1 MTCTVCSYFYLCK
14 DCAQMGCHPEHPL
27 TSRAVSHFEDCKF
40 THFQTFANR
49 SWRLQREG
57 EVIIKEDTVGV
68 GEDPLKNVSAR
79 KDLTDEHVAP
89 DTPATSSAP
98 VSPPAE
104 AQTNKS
110 KKASWWRRWLFCE
123 KKSKVFPKNEDKAED
138 TVVPPSEPQQST
150 ISTEKCE
157 VKDVGVQTE
166 VSCPP
171 NSLLFFCTKKVTLD
185 DEPRC
190 PEVNE
195 RDEPLSR
202 PCTPAGHGGSQG
214 AMLRDHVTH
223 C

>member
-1 MTCTVCSYFYLCK
+1 MLLQPARESPAAPPSPP
-14 DCAQMGCHPEHPL
+14 CAASSRRTSQTEGAL
-27 TSRAVSHFEDCKF
+27 TPSKWAIE
-40 THFQTFANR
+40 NR
-49 SWRLQREG
+49 S
-57 EVIIKEDTVGV
+57 IIKEDTVGV

-195 RDEPLSR
+195 RDEPVSR